1 MQFQNRLAGEPS
13 SLTHAKCTDEKAIS
27 RRYSAAEARTAPGGQ
42 SGAAWLRGRSY
53 RQLPRPLAQDR
64 LNGDNQ
70 TLRTSS
76 EQHTAW
82 RAIAGA
88 VTGFVTKA
96 VLGFA
101 ACGEVAFPRL
111 LLVVMSWTIAQVL
124 AGCAAY
130 AVAMDPCFLDS
141 GKSADGGDPAGG
153 AQSGRGDPGARLATV
168 SRVLNHR
175 SPNDAGISC
184 ADIEYLAGRGD
195 RRE

>member
-13 SLTHAKCTDEKAIS
+13 SLAHAKYTDEKAIS
-27 RRYSAAEARTAPGGQ
+27 RRYSAAEACTAPGGQ
-42 SGAAWLRGRSY
+42 SGAAWPRGRSY
-53 RQLPRPLAQDR
+53 RQLPRPPAQDR
-64 LNGDNQ
+64 LNGGEQ

-88 VTGFVTKA
+88 AAGFVTKA

-130 AVAMDPCFLDS
+130 ATATDPCFLDS
-141 GKSADGGDPAGG
+141 GKSADGGNPAGG

-184 ADIEYLAGRGD
+184 ADIEYLAGRGG